1 MINAAGWASVGHKET
16 LCSFYCYLCSAIRLR
31 EVGRGHAMSYSPE
44 TEEGLCTTCSEFWA
58 TITGKFFRYAKRGEE
73 GSEVANE
80 ASSACKGCACWG
92 TKHLY
97 PARKAVT

>member
-1 MINAAGWASVGHKET
+1 
-16 LCSFYCYLCSAIRLR
+16 
-31 EVGRGHAMSYSPE
+31 MSYSPE